1 MNLCIGLI
9 TPPAGLCLNISSLL
23 ARISLERGVVGIAPF
38 LFTALLVL
46 IILTL
51 FPQVSVWLPNV
62 VAGS

>member
-1 MNLCIGLI
+1 
-9 TPPAGLCLNISSLL
+9 LCLNISSLL

-51 FPQVSVWLPNV
+51 FPQVSVWLPNL